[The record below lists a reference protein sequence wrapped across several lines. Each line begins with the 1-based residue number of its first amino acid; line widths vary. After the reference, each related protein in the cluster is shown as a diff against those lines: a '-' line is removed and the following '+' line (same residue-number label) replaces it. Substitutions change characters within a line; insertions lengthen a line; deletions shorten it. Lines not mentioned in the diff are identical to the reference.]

1 MQIKRLLQHTLHL
14 TSQTLFRLSL
24 TSKMKTKT
32 IQKTIHLSFGKN
44 DEDLYNEL
52 MRQSSLNYTPI
63 SSLVRMYVRD
73 SIKTNGK
80 MALTYNV

>member
-1 MQIKRLLQHTLHL
+1 
-14 TSQTLFRLSL
+14 
-24 TSKMKTKT
+24 MKTKT

-52 MRQSSLNYTPI
+52 MRQQSSLNYIPI

-80 MALTYNV
+80 MKLTYNV